1 MTPFNWEAD
10 RQHLVDHLD
19 HFLTVSLFEE
29 LKRPDVDRQPLF
41 SLENWRRVYVYIADP
56 TEYSTAMVLIGNW
69 QHWQAMR
76 ANKTLAKHFDEWS
89 QEVEI
94 KLRSAGVLNMISL
107 AGSTA
112 PGASASAKW
121 LAEAGFVTD
130 QRLKTKAG
138 RKKEEDVKDQIK
150 SRVATDAQ
158 RLGITV
164 VK

>member
-10 RQHLVDHLD
+10 RKYLVDHLE

-41 SLENWRRVYVYIADP
+41 SLENWRRVYVHIADP
-56 TEYSTAMVLIGNW
+56 TEYYTAQILIGNW
-69 QHWQAMR
+69 QHWMAMR

-94 KLRSAGVLNMISL
+94 KLRSAGVRNMISL
-107 AGSTA
+107 AGSVA

-121 LAEAGFVTD
+121 LAEAGFID
-130 QRLKTKAG
+130 DKRLRTKAG
-138 RKKEEDVKDQIK
+138 REKEEKVLDAVK
-150 SRVATDAQ
+150 SRTSEDAK
-158 RLGITV
+158 RLGLTA